1 MIGIFAATMGAAVMA
16 VFLSHF
22 NVWARDAGPSLTV
35 DAKPIVRDSKAVTS
49 YAPVIKKVAP
59 SVVNIYSTVN
69 VPVSPFMNDP
79 YFRRFFRNPRGN
91 GDRQFTRPETS
102 LGSGVIVTPNGYILT
117 ANHVVDGADKIK
129 VAMGNNANKQFTA
142 TVVGADPVTDVAVL
156 KIDTN
161 NLPAVTL
168 GDSDQVEVGDV
179 VLAVGNPFGVGQSV
193 TMGIVSALGRRSP
206 EAQGYVIQNFIQTDA
221 AINPGNSGGALVDAE
236 GRLIGINTM
245 IESSSMGNE
254 GVGFAVPA
262 NLARNVMERII
273 TGGKVTRGYLGVKM
287 QDLTPD
293 LAQQFKLS
301 TQSGVLVDDV
311 MTNGPAGKAGIKS
324 GDVIL
329 SFNGKKV
336 EDGHAL
342 QLAISERSPGSA
354 ATVILIRDGTE
365 KTVTVKL
372 ESLPVELTQSGNG
385 QSHSAS
391 SDADAL
397 DGVKV
402 VDLNQDLR
410 QKNQIPADTK
420 GAFVSDVQE
429 DSNAAAAGLEQNDVI
444 VEINRRAVAGAD
456 DAVNLSKQATGR
468 RILVKVWRREGD
480 VAGAVFLSVDNTK
493 RNK

>member
-1 MIGIFAATMGAAVMA
+1 MIGIFAATMGAAAMA

-35 DAKPIVRDSKAVTS
+35 DTKPIVRDARAGTS

-69 VPVSPFMNDP
+69 VPISPFINDP
-79 YFRRFFRNPRGN
+79 YFRRFFRNPPGYGN
-91 GDRQFTRPETS
+91 RQFTRPETS

-117 ANHVVDGADKIK
+117 ANHVVDGAEKIK
-129 VAMGNNANKQFTA
+129 VAMGNDANKQFTA
-142 TVVGADPVTDVAVL
+142 KVVGTDPATDVAVL

-161 NLPAVTL
+161 GLPAVTL

-245 IESSSMGNE
+245 IESSSEGNE
-254 GVGFAVPA
+254 GVGFAVPV

-273 TGGKVTRGYLGVKM
+273 SGGKVTRGYLGIKM
-287 QDLTPD
+287 QDLNTD

-311 MTNGPAGKAGIKS
+311 LTNGPAGKAGIKS

-336 EDGHAL
+336 EDGRGL
-342 QLAISERSPGSA
+342 QLAVSECAPGSEA
-354 ATVILIRDGTE
+354 SVKLMRDGAE
-365 KTVTVKL
+365 KAVTVKL
-372 ESLPVELTQSGNG
+372 EALPDELAQTGNG
-385 QSHSAS
+385 QNPSAAP
-391 SDADAL
+391 DTDAL

-420 GAFVSDVQE
+420 GAIVTNVQE
-429 DSNAAAAGLEQNDVI
+429 DSNAADAGLQQNDVI
-444 VEINRRAVAGAD
+444 VEVNHHAVASAD
-456 DAVNLSKQATGR
+456 DAVKLSKQARGR
-468 RILVKVWRREGD
+468 RILVKVWRRDGD
-480 VAGAVFLSVDNTK
+480 VAGTVFLSVDNLKRTK
-493 RNK
+493 

>member
-1 MIGIFAATMGAAVMA
+1 MIGIFAATMGAAAA
-16 VFLSHF
+16 VIFLSHYDL
-22 NVWARDAGPSLTV
+22 WARDAGPSLTV
-35 DAKPIVRDSKAVTS
+35 DTKPIVRDSKAVTS

-69 VPVSPFMNDP
+69 VPVRPFMNDP
-79 YFRRFFRNPRGN
+79 FFRRFFGNPPGN
-91 GDRQFTRPETS
+91 GNRQYTRPQTS

-142 TVVGADPVTDVAVL
+142 KVVGADPVTDVAVL

-245 IESSSMGNE
+245 IESSSEGNE
-254 GVGFAVPA
+254 GVGFAVPV

-273 TGGKVTRGYLGVKM
+273 SGGKVTRGYLGIKM
-287 QDLTPD
+287 QDLNAD
-293 LAQQFKLS
+293 LAQQFNLS

-336 EDGHAL
+336 EDGSSL
-342 QLAISERSPGSA
+342 QLAVSECAPGSA
-354 ATVILIRDGTE
+354 ATVKLIRAGAD
-365 KTVTVKL
+365 KSVTVKL
-372 ESLPVELTQSGNG
+372 EALPSELTQSGNG
-385 QSHSAS
+385 QNPSAS
-391 SDADAL
+391 PDTDAL

-410 QKNQIPADTK
+410 QKNQIPAAT
-420 GAFVSDVQE
+420 ACAIVTDVQE
-429 DSNAAAAGLEQNDVI
+429 DSNAAAAGLQQNDVI
-444 VEINRRAVAGAD
+444 VEINHHAVAGAD
-456 DAVNLSKQATGR
+456 DAMKLCQQATGR
-468 RILVKVWRREGD
+468 RVLVKVWRREGD
-480 VAGAVFLSVDNTK
+480 VAGTVFLSVDNRK
-493 RNK
+493 